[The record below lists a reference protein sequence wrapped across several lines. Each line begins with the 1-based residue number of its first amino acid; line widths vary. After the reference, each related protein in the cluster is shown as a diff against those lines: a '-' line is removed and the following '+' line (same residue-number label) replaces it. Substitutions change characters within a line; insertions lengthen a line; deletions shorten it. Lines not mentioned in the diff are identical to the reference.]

1 MRNTKFSQSG
11 LGHQRPLVL
20 FSYNFNLLN
29 LLDIYFYEY
38 LLNFLNNSSSMRD
51 FMKSSSNSILHIIP
65 GQEIIE
71 TSPVIILLYMCSNKH
86 YEQYV

>member
-1 MRNTKFSQSG
+1 
-11 LGHQRPLVL
+11 
-20 FSYNFNLLN
+20 
-29 LLDIYFYEY
+29 
-38 LLNFLNNSSSMRD
+38 
-51 FMKSSSNSILHIIP
+51 MKSSSNSILQIMP